1 MREADNSLA
10 AAVVGHGF
18 IDRVGMTSNL
28 ELKSLR
34 SVILVIKRRASTE
47 QLKDMLQVL
56 GDYVKLAVD
65 VRRNILAGGGVLH
78 ADCESALLEDGSQ
91 QVDVWGADW
100 VPRTQEVTYESLINI
115 RPRQG
120 NRGLELLDPEL
131 RATVERIAREWLGG
145 VPHE

>member
-1 MREADNSLA
+1 M
-10 AAVVGHGF
+10 
-18 IDRVGMTSNL
+18 
-28 ELKSLR
+28 
-34 SVILVIKRRASTE
+34 ILVIKRRASAE

-56 GDYVKLAVD
+56 GDYVKLA
-65 VRRNILAGGGVLH
+65 GGGALH

-100 VPRTQEVTYESLINI
+100 IPRTQEVTYESLINI

-120 NRGLELLDPEL
+120 NRGLELRDPEL
-131 RATVERIAREWLGG
+131 RAKVERIARELLGG